1 VLEALNDKPH
11 IKSRTVHIGFK
22 DMKLY
27 NQWID
32 SVREGV
38 QECERTRILKEL
50 GIDPYQFLDIANRSV
65 LLENSE
71 KIKQIKEL
79 EELTDIINRSEDMS
93 EKNMDDVEF

>member
-1 VLEALNDKPH
+1 
-11 IKSRTVHIGFK
+11 
-22 DMKLY
+22 M
-27 NQWID
+27 
-32 SVREGV
+32 
-38 QECERTRILKEL
+38 KEL